1 MNTAGNDNAAG
12 TDPSSG
18 VQVLQ
23 PPGWAE
29 PSGYANGV
37 VASGRYVVLA
47 GQIGWNPAT
56 STFETDDFAEQV
68 RQALANIV
76 ELLKEAGAEPS
87 HLVRLTWYI
96 TDRAEYGA
104 ARRETGRAYRET
116 LGRKFPPMSVVEVS
130 GLIEERAKVEIEATA
145 VIPSRQ
151 TG

>member
-1 MNTAGNDNAAG
+1 MSAAREGNAAG
-12 TDPSSG
+12 GDARPG
-18 VQVLQ
+18 ARVLQ
-23 PPGWAE
+23 PRGWAE
-29 PSGYANGV
+29 PSGYTNGV

-56 STFETDDFAEQV
+56 STFETDDFAEQA
-68 RQALANIV
+68 RQALSNIA

-96 TDRAEYGA
+96 TDRAEYVA

-116 LGRKFPPMSVVEVS
+116 LGRHYPPMSVVVVS

-145 VIPSRQ
+145 VMLP
-151 TG
+151 